1 MKALDVA
8 VQSIALRM
16 VDPTERQRYI
26 GLLESMAN
34 DCASAV
40 ELWRQVITQATTP
53 STEVAVLMNWTG
65 PAIAKK
71 LFDVHLGFRAKMLAV
86 TDQRGNLEDP
96 VIPSAYHVLKPGETG
111 TSYAQSAIEQ
121 AREALLVMRGH
132 IETIRTTVPKK
143 VALAPAVMKK
153 SGKKVGPKKAVA
165 KKSVTNPVAKKKP
178 VAKKPTVKKAMTKPS
193 AKKKAVIKMPVL
205 KKAAKKKTRH

>member
-8 VQSIALRM
+8 IQSIALRM

-53 STEVAVLMNWTG
+53 SVEVAVLMNWTG

-111 TSYAQSAIEQ
+111 TSYAQTAIEQ
-121 AREALLVMRGH
+121 ARQAMLALRAHV
-132 IETIRTTVPKK
+132 ETIRSTVPKK
-143 VALAPAVMKK
+143 VAAPVVAVKKNSKAAAPKNVTTKK
-153 SGKKVGPKKAVA
+153 SLIKKAVV
-165 KKSVTNPVAKKKP
+165 KPVAKKRPAAKKP
-178 VAKKPTVKKAMTKPS
+178 VAKKAA
-193 AKKKAVIKMPVL
+193 AKKPAP
-205 KKAAKKKTRH
+205 KKVVKKKTRKK